1 MITGKPVERKDLV
14 DSESLQAFEIY
25 KDSTVLL
32 ILRNLT
38 MMLIGFAGF
47 LRYDELS
54 SLICEDVTVES
65 RYLKITFQR
74 SEEISFERSKQHV

>member
-25 KDSTVLL
+25 KDSTALL
-32 ILRNLT
+32 VLRNLT

-47 LRYDELS
+47 LRYDEVS
-54 SLICEDVTVES
+54 SLIS
-65 RYLKITFQR
+65 
-74 SEEISFERSKQHV
+74 

>member
-25 KDSTVLL
+25 KDSTALL
-32 ILRNLT
+32 VLRNLT

-47 LRYDELS
+47 LRYDELLS
-54 SLICEDVTVES
+54 
-65 RYLKITFQR
+65 
-74 SEEISFERSKQHV
+74 